1 MQKLQ
6 LVHHPSCEAAH
17 RRCESVRAPEFPAL
31 CADLAVAWKE
41 HLARD
46 LQDSKETTL
55 LRSQQ
60 ANPRSTPIGC
70 LDVAF
75 RPEEAQA
82 LDSAPRNGP
91 RGSAPPVFRSSS
103 AASALSPGSRARN
116 SRHPLTAKAQGF
128 DGSTPFHQKRGGLN
142 LENRTIKAVEMSIDS
157 IYAMRD
163 ETGKGAR
170 SHHPRHV
177 NDFLKALPGPSE
189 RALLSA
195 SLLSLPALTSCT
207 FCSHGD
213 DDNLCHHHDSQLPL
227 KCRGLVLHYC

>member
-1 MQKLQ
+1 MRRPTEDARASEHQSSLPCVLILQ
-6 LVHHPSCEAAH
+6 SPGKNISLVTFRTARKPRSSDLSKQTQGRRPSAALTSHSALKRPRPSTARLVMAREGQHPLCFGA
-17 RRCESVRAPEFPAL
+17 VR
-31 CADLAVAWKE
+31 
-41 HLARD
+41 
-46 LQDSKETTL
+46 QL
-55 LRSQQ
+55 LRSLLG
-60 ANPRSTPIGC
+60 AG
-70 LDVAF
+70 
-75 RPEEAQA
+75 
-82 LDSAPRNGP
+82 
-91 RGSAPPVFRSSS
+91 
-103 AASALSPGSRARN
+103 
-116 SRHPLTAKAQGF
+116 PLTAKAQGF

-177 NDFLKALPGPSE
+177 NDLLKALPGPSE

-195 SLLSLPALTSCT
+195 SLLNLPALTSCT